1 MTRITRTALLLASA
15 LLLGSGNAATAQSI
29 PSPFRRIET
38 TQSIHVFGGYM
49 VPEQNVALTDST
61 SIPLGPEAGPVF
73 GVRYQ
78 VRASGPLSVEGS
90 IGISPTQRR
99 LFAPDYLADSTRIE
113 AADLGLDVPAIVVMG
128 DLGLR
133 FHLTGPRT
141 WNGVAPFVVGMGGL
155 VGDLAGGHP
164 AEEEAELD
172 TTERFRLGP
181 SFAVGAGLGT
191 DWFPAQNVSLRLE
204 LTGRLWRMNTPE
216 GFSISRTKQGEWN
229 PVGVL
234 TVGGAFHF

>member
-15 LLLGSGNAATAQSI
+15 LLLGPGAAAAQTI

-49 VPEQNVALTDST
+49 VPDQNVVLNDTT
-61 SIPLGPEAGPVF
+61 SIPLGPDAGPVF

-78 VRASGPLSVEGS
+78 VRASGPLSIEGS
-90 IGISPTQRR
+90 IGISPTKRR
-99 LFAPDYLADSTRIE
+99 LFAPEYLADSTRVE
-113 AADLGLDVPAIVVMG
+113 AEDLGVDVPSLVVMG
-128 DLGLR
+128 DAGLR

-141 WNGVAPFVVGMGGL
+141 WNGLAPFVVGMGGL
-155 VGDLAGGHP
+155 VGDVAGDDP
-164 AEEEAELD
+164 AEEEAEL
-172 TTERFRLGP
+172 EANARFRLGP

-204 LTGRLWRMNTPE
+204 LTGRLWRMNTPG
-216 GFSISRTKQGEWN
+216 GFSIAGTERGEWN

>member
-15 LLLGSGNAATAQSI
+15 LLLGPGAAAAQSI

-38 TQSIHVFGGYM
+38 TQSIHVFAGYM
-49 VPEQNVALTDST
+49 VPDQNVALTDST
-61 SIPLGPEAGPVF
+61 SIALGPEAGPVF

-78 VRASGPLSVEGS
+78 LRASGPLSLEAS

-99 LFAPDYLADSTRIE
+99 LFAPEYLADSTRIE
-113 AADLGLDVPAIVVMG
+113 AEDLGVDVPSLVAMG
-128 DLGLR
+128 DVGLR

-141 WNGVAPFVVGMGGL
+141 WNGLAPFVVGMGGM
-155 VGDLAGGHP
+155 VGDLAGADP

-172 TTERFRLGP
+172 DTERFRLGP

-216 GFSISRTKQGEWN
+216 GFSIARTERGEWN
-229 PVGVL
+229 PVAGL

>member
-15 LLLGSGNAATAQSI
+15 LLLGPGAAAAQSI

-38 TQSIHVFGGYM
+38 TQSVHVFGGYM
-49 VPEQNVALTDST
+49 VPDRNVALNDST

-78 VRASGPLSVEGS
+78 VRASGPLSLEAS
-90 IGISPTQRR
+90 LGISPTQRR
-99 LFAPDYLADSTRIE
+99 LFAPEFLADSTRIE
-113 AADLGLDVPAIVVMG
+113 IEDTGVDVPSLVAMADV
-128 DLGLR
+128 GLR

-141 WNGVAPFVVGMGGL
+141 WNGLAPFVVGMGGL
-155 VGDLAGGHP
+155 VGDLAGGHN
-164 AEEEAELD
+164 AEEDAELAD
-172 TTERFRLGP
+172 NARFRLGP

-216 GFSISRTKQGEWN
+216 GFSIAGTEQGEWN
-229 PVGVL
+229 PVAGL

>member
-15 LLLGSGNAATAQSI
+15 LLLGPGNAAAQSI

-38 TQSIHVFGGYM
+38 TQSIHVFGGYL
-49 VPEQNVALTDST
+49 VPDRNVALTDTS

-78 VRASGPLSVEGS
+78 VRASGPLSIEGS

-99 LFAPDYLADSTRIE
+99 LFAPEYLADSTRVDVE
-113 AADLGLDVPAIVVMG
+113 DTGVDVPSLVAMG
-128 DLGLR
+128 DVGLR

-141 WNGVAPFVVGMGGL
+141 WNGLAPFVVGMGGL
-155 VGDLAGGHP
+155 VGDLAGGDQ
-164 AEEEAELD
+164 AEEDAELNANG
-172 TTERFRLGP
+172 RFRLGP

-204 LTGRLWRMNTPE
+204 LTGRLWRMNTPA
-216 GFSISRTKQGEWN
+216 GFSIAGTERGEWN
-229 PVGVL
+229 PVAGV

>member
-15 LLLGSGNAATAQSI
+15 LLLGPGAAAAQTI

-38 TQSIHVFGGYM
+38 TQSVHVFGGYL
-49 VPEQNVALTDST
+49 VPDRNVSLTDST
-61 SIPLGPEAGPVF
+61 SVPFGPEAAPVF

-90 IGISPTQRR
+90 FAISPTQRR
-99 LFAPDYLADSTRIE
+99 LFAPEYLNDSTRIE
-113 AADLGLDVPAIVVMG
+113 PEDLGVDVPALVAMG
-128 DLGLR
+128 DIGLR

-141 WNGVAPFVVGMGGL
+141 WNGLAPFVVGMGGL

-164 AEEEAELD
+164 AEEEAEID
-172 TTERFRLGP
+172 ATERFRLGP
-181 SFAVGAGLGT
+181 GFAVGAGLGT
-191 DWFPAQNVSLRLE
+191 DWFPTQNVSLRLE

-216 GFSISRTKQGEWN
+216 GFSIARTERGEWN
-229 PVGVL
+229 PVGGL

>member
-15 LLLGSGNAATAQSI
+15 LLLGPAAAAAQSI

-49 VPEQNVALTDST
+49 VPDRNVALNDST

-78 VRASGPLSVEGS
+78 IRASGPLSLEGS

-113 AADLGLDVPAIVVMG
+113 AEDLGVDVPSLVAMG
-128 DLGLR
+128 DVGLR

-141 WNGVAPFVVGMGGL
+141 WNGLAPFVVGMGGL
-155 VGDLAGGHP
+155 VGDLAGGHE

-172 TTERFRLGP
+172 ANERFRLGP
-181 SFAVGAGLGT
+181 GFAVGAGLGT

-216 GFSISRTKQGEWN
+216 GFSIARTERGEWN

>member
-15 LLLGSGNAATAQSI
+15 LLLGPGAAAAQSI

-49 VPEQNVALTDST
+49 VPDRNVALTDST

-78 VRASGPLSVEGS
+78 IRASGPLSLEGS
-90 IGISPTQRR
+90 VGISPTQRR
-99 LFAPDYLADSTRIE
+99 LFAPKFLADSTRIE
-113 AADLGLDVPAIVVMG
+113 IENLGVDVPSLVVMG
-128 DLGLR
+128 DVGLR

-141 WNGVAPFVVGMGGL
+141 WNGLAPFVVGMGGM
-155 VGDLAGGHP
+155 VGDLAGGDP

-172 TTERFRLGP
+172 DLERFRLGP

-216 GFSISRTKQGEWN
+216 GFSITRTERGQWN
-229 PVGVL
+229 PVAGL

>member
-15 LLLGSGNAATAQSI
+15 LLLGPGTAAAQSI

-49 VPEQNVALTDST
+49 VPDRNVALNDST
-61 SIPLGPEAGPVF
+61 SIPLGPEAAPVF

-78 VRASGPLSVEGS
+78 VRASGPLSIEGS

-99 LFAPDYLADSTRIE
+99 LFGPDYLADSTRIE
-113 AADLGLDVPAIVVMG
+113 AEDLGVDLPVIVAMG

-141 WNGVAPFVVGMGGL
+141 WNGLAPFVVGMGGL

-164 AEEEAELD
+164 AEEEAEID
-172 TTERFRLGP
+172 ATERFRLGP
-181 SFAVGAGLGT
+181 GFAVGAGLGT
-191 DWFPAQNVSLRLE
+191 DWFPAQNASLRLE

-216 GFSISRTKQGEWN
+216 GFSITSTERGEWN
-229 PVGVL
+229 PVVGL

>member
-15 LLLGSGNAATAQSI
+15 LLLGPGNAAAQSI

-38 TQSIHVFGGYM
+38 TQSIHAFGGYM
-49 VPEQNVALTDST
+49 VPDRNVALNDST

-78 VRASGPLSVEGS
+78 VRASGPLSIEGS

-99 LFAPDYLADSTRIE
+99 LFAPKYLADSTRVE
-113 AADLGLDVPAIVVMG
+113 AEDLGVDVPSLVVMG
-128 DLGLR
+128 DAGLR

-141 WNGVAPFVVGMGGL
+141 WNGLAPFVVGMGGL

-164 AEEEAELD
+164 AEEDAELD
-172 TTERFRLGP
+172 ASARFRLGP

-216 GFSISRTKQGEWN
+216 GFSIARTKRGEWN
-229 PVGVL
+229 PVAGL